1 MALLFAF
8 NEEEEENLFC
18 LVETRGKRLVHGLMS
33 RVIRDDA
40 AAARPQKKKK
50 KEEEDPSTEQKK
62 KNHLRGKKKRRQRRW
77 IRAPRGRDLHA
88 APLIFN
94 IFFLYSL
101 LS

>member
-40 AAARPQKKKK
+40 AAARPQKKEE
-50 KEEEDPSTEQKK
+50 EEEDPSSEQEEEESFEGEEEKTTTTVNK
-62 KNHLRGKKKRRQRRW
+62 GPKRSRPPRR
-77 IRAPRGRDLHA
+77 
-88 APLIFN
+88 
-94 IFFLYSL
+94 SL
-101 LS
+101 DF